1 MLTGLLLALIL
12 PVTGAT
18 QAAHPQSP
26 AQARGL
32 QIFTEADN
40 RQSGYVDMEVA
51 LKMILRTAKGTE
63 TERQLRIRQME
74 MPADGD
80 RVLVEFE
87 SPADIRGTAL
97 LSHAHKTA
105 DDDQWLFLPAL
116 QRVKK
121 IALRNRNGAFLGSEF
136 TFEDLA
142 VPELEKYSYL
152 YLRDD
157 HLEGLPVFIVQRTA
171 RSEYS
176 GYSREVFWLDQA
188 HLRVQQVDYFDDQDR
203 QIKRLRVSNYT
214 LHDERFWKAGYMLME
229 NLLNGRSTELHW
241 QDYRFGTGL
250 LAERDFSVNALRRVR

>member
-18 QAAHPQSP
+18 KTVDSLAA

-32 QIFTEADN
+32 QIFTEADQ
-40 RQSGYVDMEVA
+40 RQSGYGDMEVA

-63 TERQLRIRQME
+63 TERNLSIRQME

-80 RVLVEFE
+80 RVLIEFE

-116 QRVKK
+116 RRVKK
-121 IALRNRNGAFLGSEF
+121 VALRNRNGAFLGSEF

-142 VPELEKYSYL
+142 VPELEKYDYL

-157 HLEGLPVFIVQRTA
+157 VLDGLPVYVVQRIA
-171 RSEYS
+171 RSKYS
-176 GYSREVFWLDQA
+176 GYSREVFWIDQA
-188 HLRVQQVDYFDDQDR
+188 HLRAQQVEYFDED
-203 QIKRLRVSNYT
+203 KRRTKLLRFSDYT
-214 LHDERFWKAGYMLME
+214 LHAERFWKPGYMSMQ
-229 NLLNGRSTELHW
+229 NLETGKSTDLVW
-241 QDYRFGTGL
+241 QDYRFGIGFQP
-250 LAERDFSVNALRRVR
+250 ERDFSINTLRRIR